1 MTVNELKIRFK
12 VVIPPEW
19 DNPQKGKFWEE
30 ISAPLFR
37 KFDWEVIENIE
48 FDGMQIDIYIKNHE
62 AKQTGLI
69 ECKFQQ
75 EEINTPTI
83 FKLMG
88 QALYKKVDFAYLLST
103 SALNGKAK
111 AFVDEYTK
119 TQKPFPL
126 VIWSSDKLAE
136 KFMNVYN
143 IALPERK
150 FISNV
155 RTITLLVTDQKD
167 FFWIADEMGESDI
180 MGNKNIPCR
189 AIIFSTRD
197 TKNNFSQ
204 EEWKK
209 YFSLHKI
216 WENLEITVFDQ
227 QTVIDSKDK
236 STSQSDSEVDK
247 VIVSKINQADSFD
260 DYHHPSRPEDFF
272 GRCKP
277 QREFWDFVNNVRDE
291 KTDLRVISFP
301 GSTGLGKSSL
311 VLKLA
316 SDCRQKPEYKD
327 NFYIYHAD
335 VTSINQEK
343 ASLFVIAVIRKALQE
358 AIDKKF
364 VDLPNHKVLI
374 ESAEPPY
381 LDSQSIQLLRES
393 LKKSGQVIVIFFDQF
408 EEILT
413 KDSLSYLYGLF
424 EKAAYEVDS
433 LKENIVLGFCWRTD
447 VNLPATHQSYFTWYQ
462 LEKIRKD
469 IYFSEFSKQDSL
481 NLLEGFDKYLIQAGK
496 RLEPSIKK
504 WLLDNCQN
512 KPWLLKKICGDI
524 YNQHLNKS
532 ELYSEQ
538 KKVIT
543 KFDIK
548 TIFDEDILRATGTS
562 EPNSCLMYIAKC
574 SPVSKMDVCSQF
586 DETVINRLVKSKLV
600 IENGQNY
607 KIYWDMF
614 REYLLEGKL
623 PEMTISYRP
632 RTKISTVLKIFRLL
646 NEYETISD
654 LVTASQYGPGTVNNA
669 IQDLQNFFQVT
680 KDKKSGK
687 IIVSEIFLKLK
698 DEEIA
703 EKLAEQIEA
712 HVVIKKIYEQRSP
725 GEWMWLAELQKMLS
739 DEQKLKSTTATDYAS
754 KMLSWFHFAG
764 LLEERNGRIAIPT
777 HPKQGK
783 QKGKPENCEPQYEQQ
798 PKSSVVPGQLSLLD
812 LSIYRSRHDY

>member
-19 DNPQKGKFWEE
+19 DNRQKGKFWEE

-37 KFDWEVIENIE
+37 RHRWEVIKNIE
-48 FDGMQIDIYIKNHE
+48 FQGMQTDIYVKHLDTG
-62 AKQTGLI
+62 KRGLI
-69 ECKFQQ
+69 ECKF
-75 EEINTPTI
+75 EKHPIGAPAI
-83 FKLMG
+83 YKLMG
-88 QALYKKVDFAYLLST
+88 QAYSEEVKYAYLLST
-103 SALNGKAK
+103 SELNPKAK
-111 AFVDEYTK
+111 GIVEKYHKKQYD
-119 TQKPFPL
+119 L
-126 VIWSSDKLAE
+126 VIWSSDMLAQV
-136 KFMNVYN
+136 FMDIYN
-143 IALPERK
+143 ISLPDLK
-150 FISNV
+150 FIGDI
-155 RTITLLVTDQKD
+155 RTITLLVTDKKD
-167 FFWIADEMGESDI
+167 FFWVAEEMGESDI
-180 MGNKNIPCR
+180 PDR
-189 AIIFSTRD
+189 AIIFATSN
-197 TKNNFSQ
+197 TKKNFSS
-204 EEWKK
+204 EYWKK
-209 YFSLHKI
+209 YFSSNKI
-216 WENLEITVFDQ
+216 WETLEITVVDQ
-227 QTVIDSKDK
+227 QTLIDYKDK
-236 STSQSDSEVDK
+236 LTNQSISEVKK

-260 DYHHPSRPEDFF
+260 DYHRPCRPQDFF

-277 QREFWDFVNNVRDE
+277 QDEFWNFVENVRDE
-291 KTDLRVISFP
+291 KTDLRVVSFS
-301 GSTGLGKSSL
+301 GSTGVGKSSL

-316 SDCRQKPEYKD
+316 SDCHQKPEYKD
-327 NFYIYHAD
+327 DNFYIHHVD

-343 ASLFVIAVIRKALQE
+343 ATLFVIAVIIKALQD
-358 AIDKKF
+358 AIDSGF
-364 VDLPNHKVLI
+364 VELPNHRVSI

-381 LDSQSIQLLRES
+381 FYSEAIKLLIKN
-393 LKKSGQVIVIFFDQF
+393 LKKSRKVIVIFFDQF

-413 KDSLSYLYGLF
+413 KTSLSYLYELF